1 MSRIEIRFGD
11 YKFTSTAGEIWLQPY
26 PNIVTAVSPISESL
40 EAASFRMRVRT
51 RAFGLKEVFTSLME
65 FYSTSGGDHYVINEG
80 EILNT
85 AYAEP
90 LYFYEDG
97 TLRAKFYVT
106 SVTRE
111 GREVVLVEGT
121 SAVGLL
127 TQMAHRGGVYFGAN
141 AGDVI
146 QDIVQGLDCD
156 VAGEV
161 AAVKVYGWLPATS
174 TKRGMSAR
182 DNLQQ
187 VLFATGA
194 VLTESATGALSVSF
208 PSNAGS
214 KTIPEARTFMTG
226 RNAGVTRTRVSK
238 ITLIEHTYF
247 ESQNATEEVVF
258 DNTNGTYVDGD
269 EIFFDKPYIS
279 YRGEGITVDPNAKGA
294 NWAKITGAGV
304 LYGRPYVHIQRELT
318 RDTGDAG
325 GRELSIPE
333 ATLVS
338 ALNSANVLNRV
349 ENRYKATTA
358 QSIDIQMATEKAGDF
373 VTYHDAYGD
382 EHAAFVTGADETI
395 SGFRRATLAMLNNW
409 VPKDVGNTYSD
420 YFLITRASGG
430 TITIPAAHRGKK
442 ALAVLF
448 SGAQGGAGGY
458 NGKSGSRSR
467 YLNEDTEPDRV
478 TSKGYGG
485 EGGEGG
491 APGQG
496 GGPGRYLVADIDSL
510 AASYTGAIGAGGAGG
525 APGGE
530 AGAIGGD
537 TRLGDYTTAD
547 GILLEGT
554 YINMIDGATYGEQ
567 GDPGVAGKRGGK
579 GGDLLVIGSAGEGGE
594 NGEDFNTLWKGGKG
608 GLGFRYRH
616 YDTVSAGSGGG
627 GGGAAYGSSATDAGQ
642 DTQSYNPPTAG
653 ANASAPAK
661 AGFYRGG
668 TGGNGGGG
676 GGGGG
681 HRYSGDSVTRGAGAA
696 GGSGSYGGQGAD
708 GFILVYV

>member
-97 TLRAKFYVT
+97 TMRAKFYVT

-121 SAVGLL
+121 SAVGIL

-156 VAGEV
+156 VAGDV

-247 ESQNATEEVVF
+247 ESQNAPEEVVF

-269 EIFFDKPYIS
+269 EIFFEKPYIS

-294 NWAKITGAGV
+294 NWAKITGTGV
-304 LYGRPYVHIQRELT
+304 LYGRPYVHIQREIT
-318 RDTGDAG
+318 RDTGVAG

-338 ALNSANVLNRV
+338 SLNSANVLNRV
-349 ENRYKATTA
+349 ENRYKATTT
-358 QSIDIQMATEKAGDF
+358 QSIDVQMDTEKAGDF
-373 VTYHDAYGD
+373 VNYRDAYGD
-382 EHAAFVTGADETI
+382 EHAAFVSGADETI
-395 SGFRRATLAMLNNW
+395 SGFRRATLTMLNNW
-409 VPKDVGNTYSD
+409 VPKDVGNTYND
-420 YFLITRASGG
+420 YFLITSASGG
-430 TITIPAAHRGKK
+430 TITIPSAHRGKK
-442 ALAVLF
+442 ALAILF
-448 SGAQGGAGGY
+448 SGAQGGQGGY
-458 NGKSGSRSR
+458 DGERGGNGRPWAENS
-467 YLNEDTEPDRV
+467 V
-478 TSKGYGG
+478 SKGYGG

-491 APGQG
+491 APGNG
-496 GGPGRYLVADIDSL
+496 GGLGRYLVADIDRL

-525 APGGE
+525 AHGGE
-530 AGAIGGD
+530 EGVIGGD

-547 GILLEGT
+547 GTLLEGA
-554 YINMIDGATYGEQ
+554 YINMIDGTVYGEQ
-567 GDPGVAGKRGGK
+567 GGRGTAGKRGGAGGNLTVAGKK
-579 GGDLLVIGSAGEGGE
+579 GEDGAAGENYNTIWRGGS
-594 NGEDFNTLWKGGKG
+594 G
-608 GLGFRYRH
+608 GLGMR
-616 YDTVSAGSGGG
+616 DGSVTASGGG
-627 GGGAAYGSSATDAGQ
+627 GGGAAYGASGANGGTSTTSVNYGA
-642 DTQSYNPPTAG
+642 AG

-676 GGGGG
+676 GGGSS
-681 HRYSGDSVTRGAGAA
+681 YSYNGLMGNYTHPGAG
-696 GGSGSYGGQGAD
+696 GLGSAGGQGAD
-708 GFILVYV
+708 GFILIYV

>member
-156 VAGEV
+156 VAGDV

-226 RNAGVTRTRVSK
+226 RNAGVTRTCVSK

-269 EIFFDKPYIS
+269 EIFFEKPYIS

-294 NWAKITGAGV
+294 NWAKITGTGV
-304 LYGRPYVHIQRELT
+304 LYGRPYVHIQREIT
-318 RDTGDAG
+318 RDTGVAG

-338 ALNSANVLNRV
+338 SLNSANVLNRV
-349 ENRYKATTA
+349 ENRYKATTT
-358 QSIDIQMATEKAGDF
+358 QSIDVQMDTEKAGDF
-373 VTYHDAYGD
+373 VNYRDAYGD
-382 EHAAFVTGADETI
+382 EHAAFVSGADETI
-395 SGFRRATLAMLNNW
+395 SGFRRATLTMLNNW

-430 TITIPAAHRGKK
+430 TITIPTAHRGKK

-458 NGKSGSRSR
+458 DGEAGTSGRRWS
-467 YLNEDTEPDRV
+467 DTV
-478 TSKGYGG
+478 IYKGYGG
-485 EGGEGG
+485 EGGNGG
-491 APGQG
+491 APGTG
-496 GGPGRYLVADIDSL
+496 GGPGRYLLADIDSL
-510 AASYTGAIGAGGAGG
+510 AATYTATIGAGGAGG
-525 APGGE
+525 AHNGEPGE
-530 AGAIGGD
+530 IGGD
-537 TRLGDYTTAD
+537 TILDIFTTAD
-547 GILLEGT
+547 GVVPEGP
-554 YINMIDGATYGEQ
+554 YINMIDGTVYGEQ
-567 GDPGVAGKRGGK
+567 GDPGTAGKAGGNGGNLPTANKK
-579 GGDLLVIGSAGEGGE
+579 GEDGTAGENYNTIWTGGA
-594 NGEDFNTLWKGGKG
+594 G
-608 GLGFRYRH
+608 GLGVH
-616 YDTVSAGSGGG
+616 SGSLDASGGG
-627 GGGAAYGSSATDAGQ
+627 GGGAAYGASGTNGGTSTTSTNTGAD
-642 DTQSYNPPTAG
+642 G
-653 ANASAPAK
+653 ANATAPAQ
-661 AGFYRGG
+661 AEFYRGG
-668 TGGNGGGG
+668 QGGHGGGG
-676 GGGGG
+676 GGGSSYAYNGATANFRNPGRGG
-681 HRYSGDSVTRGAGAA
+681 LGSV
-696 GGSGSYGGQGAD
+696 GGQGAD
-708 GFILVYV
+708 GFILFYV